1 MSLAENLL
9 NSLPTEN
16 AIEDYSDNEE
26 EEYIVIDNTRKIT
39 VPTKLKTIAVTGDK
53 DVETVTF
60 RCVRYW
66 DEHDLSAFDIYINY
80 ILPNGESGT
89 YIPQTKGVYDYYFE
103 FQWIIGWEITRYKGG
118 LSFLITALENSND
131 GTLSY
136 QWSSLMNNDCTI
148 AQGIIISD
156 TPDPLEKAFEEG
168 RKAEYDAFWDAYQNN
183 GAIYSANDMFAG
195 ASWNDVT
202 FNPKH
207 SMSVMKRADYMFKSS
222 GSLDLKGI
230 LERNRISFDFG
241 NTCTDFQN
249 MFYYSAVYNI
259 PEIDCS
265 LATSMRCMFDNAQSL
280 RNIDKIILPKAEPY
294 SGAYEYMFNNCK
306 SLETV
311 SFSGDITQSVD
322 FHWSTKLSKASI
334 ESIIYALDEKGSGRS
349 ITLSKTAVD
358 VAFYDSNKDHD
369 GSDSAEWE
377 ELISERDNWTINLV

>member
-1 MSLAENLL
+1 MNNETQTMAELQVQIAENMPLVYAAGL
-9 NSLPTEN
+9 KKGAEPTE
-16 AIEDYSDNEE
+16 A
-26 EEYIVIDNTRKIT
+26 
-39 VPTKLKTIAVTGDK
+39 
-53 DVETVTF
+53 
-60 RCVRYW
+60 
-66 DEHDLSAFDIYINY
+66 
-80 ILPNGESGT
+80 
-89 YIPQTKGVYDYYFE
+89 
-103 FQWIIGWEITRYKGG
+103 YK
-118 LSFLITALENSND
+118 
-131 GTLSY
+131 
-136 QWSSLMNNDCTI
+136 
-148 AQGIIISD
+148 
-156 TPDPLEKAFEEG
+156 EG

-334 ESIIYALDEKGSGRS
+334 ESIIEALSKSASGKTL
-349 ITLSKTAVD
+349 TLSNTAVNN
-358 VAFYDSNKDHD
+358 AFTTS
-369 GSDSAEWE
+369 EWNN
-377 ELISERDNWTINLV
+377 LRASKSNWTISLV